1 MKLNKSL
8 LTLAIAGLAS
18 GAAQAGPV
26 SFTFDPTGTAGAV
39 GDIANIGT
47 IDMGPGS
54 VLAVGGGI
62 PNVGGVGVGSK
73 VTDLYQANLSV
84 MQDGNGGALFTNGNG
99 GKYFTMTAGFGE
111 VVTQITGACPG
122 PGCTANF
129 GLDGSNPTNFV
140 NFNVNNALG
149 NNLAGTGFATG
160 TSVLKGHIIAVN
172 TNFTITTLGGGLL
185 DQHGA
190 DNWGGTQTLAGI
202 GGGDITFVVDFADP
216 NYFPDLSVDT
226 QVTFGFVNSSLIDP
240 YKQVDPSHKFSSD
253 GSADGDVTPNIG
265 GLNGYGYDFMFLAD
279 TNASLAVPEPATLG
293 LFGIS
298 LVGLGLSRRRRAA

>member
-26 SFTFDPTGTAGAV
+26 TFTFDPTGTAGPS
-39 GDIANIGT
+39 GDIANVAIM
-47 IDMGPGS
+47 DLAPGN

-62 PNVGGVGVGSK
+62 PGISAGLGSK
-73 VTDLYQANLSV
+73 VTDLYQANLGT
-84 MQDGNGGALFTNGNG
+84 MQDTNTGALYTNGGG
-99 GKYFTMTAGFGE
+99 GKFFTITAGFGE
-111 VVTQITGACPG
+111 VVNQISGACPG
-122 PGCTANF
+122 PGCTAFF
-129 GLDGSNPTNFV
+129 GLDSSNPTNFIQL
-140 NFNVNNALG
+140 NVNGALG

-160 TSVLKGHIIAVN
+160 SAVLKGHIVAVN
-172 TNFTITTLGGGLL
+172 TNFTITNLAGGNL
-185 DQHGA
+185 DKSPNGNQWGA
-190 DNWGGTQTLAGI
+190 TQTLAGV

-216 NYFPDLSVDT
+216 NYFPSLSVDT

-240 YKQVDPSHKFSSD
+240 YSTVDPSHKFSSN
-253 GSADGDVTPNIG
+253 GAADGDVTPNIG
-265 GLNGYGYDFMFLAD
+265 GVNGFGTDFMFLAD